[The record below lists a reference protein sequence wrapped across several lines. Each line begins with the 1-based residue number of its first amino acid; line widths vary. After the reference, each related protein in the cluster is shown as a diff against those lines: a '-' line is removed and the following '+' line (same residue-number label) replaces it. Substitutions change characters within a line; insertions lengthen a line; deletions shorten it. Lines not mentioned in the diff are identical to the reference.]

1 VFKDSDSIEAG
12 QAWPDQLRAA
22 IREASVVLVVI
33 GPQWADARERNGALR
48 LNDPADWVRLEVEAA
63 LASADAQVVPVLV
76 DGAAMP
82 AATALPQSLRALTEH
97 QAFTLTVER
106 WSSDLEA
113 LIESIHSGRI
123 RDFLRKQ
130 RAMTAGVTADA

>member
-1 VFKDSDSIEAG
+1 M
-12 QAWPDQLRAA
+12 
-22 IREASVVLVVI
+22 VLVVI
-33 GPQWADARERNGALR
+33 GPQWADARDRDGAVR

-63 LASADAQVVPVLV
+63 LASADAQLVPVLV

-82 AATALPQSLRALTEH
+82 AATALPPSLRALSEH
-97 QAFTLTVER
+97 QAFALSVER

-130 RAMTAGVTADA
+130 RASAAGAPPTPSASKL